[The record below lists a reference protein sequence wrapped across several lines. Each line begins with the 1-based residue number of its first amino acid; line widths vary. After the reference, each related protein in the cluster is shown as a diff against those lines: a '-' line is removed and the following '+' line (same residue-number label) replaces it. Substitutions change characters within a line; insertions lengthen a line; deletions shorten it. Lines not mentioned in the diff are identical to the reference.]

1 MTEAIHVLIVEDLP
15 TDAELTEREIRKV
28 LEPCRFMRVE
38 TREEYITALEEF
50 EPALIVS
57 DFKLPHFDGLSALNL
72 ALERCPD
79 VPFIIVTG
87 SMNEDTAVDCMKAGA
102 WDYVIKEH
110 VKRLGTAIEGALD
123 RQRLWKKRKQ
133 AERDLE
139 ASEVRYRRLF
149 EAAKDGILIVDTD
162 SGKIVDVNPFL
173 IELTGYSRQ
182 DFLEKYVW
190 EIGPFKDVAASRE
203 EFGNLRSEHYVRYED
218 LPLQTRHG
226 RDIDVEFVSNVYRVA
241 GKDVVQ
247 CNIRDIT
254 ARKSAERRD
263 QERRATLNAV
273 LESSDSP
280 IFAVDRALCYTG
292 FNRAHANV
300 VKVLY
305 GVDIQLG
312 AKIAEPQTVSEDWEI
327 VKKNIERALQGET
340 VFESA
345 ALGDE
350 GKSRRYFEITHNP
363 VRTDAGDIVGASV
376 FARDITLR
384 RRMEL
389 EREQLEQQLRT
400 SQKME
405 AIGSLAGGIAHDF
418 NNLLSVILSYTGLAL
433 DDANDGEDLREC
445 LVEVKKAAGRAVTLT
460 RQLLAFSR
468 KQVLRPVVL
477 NVNEVATG
485 VEKMLQR
492 LLREDIEFVL
502 VLAPNLG
509 MTLADPGQIEQV
521 LMNLVVNARDAMPD
535 GGTITIETSN
545 VQIDEDYAA
554 RHVDVIPG
562 SYIQVL
568 VRDTGHGMDE
578 PTRARIFEPFFTTKD
593 KDKGTGLGLSTV
605 YGIVKQSNGNIWVDS
620 EPGQGTTFRI
630 CLPRDFTATATR
642 TRPPMSISRRRG
654 SETILVVDDD
664 ETVRKVA
671 SKTLE
676 KVGYTVLCAEDRDE
690 ALQTFRQYS
699 GKVHLL
705 LTDVVMPHMSG
716 LVLADDLLKLRPTIK
731 ILYMSGY
738 TENAIAR
745 GGVVGEGV
753 RFIAKPF
760 TSGEL
765 MAKVREVLDSGV
777 SDDSDGYL
785 PVAKAEGDSRAH
797 GFDPDALRALP
808 QDALDRLL
816 DAVIRT
822 RHDELVELLET
833 IGTTNP
839 ELANGLRRMADN
851 FEYEALRGYLGR

>member
-28 LEPCRFMRVE
+28 LDPCRFMRVE
-38 TREEYITALEEF
+38 TREEYIVALEEF
-50 EPALIVS
+50 QPALIVS
-57 DFKLPHFDGLSALNL
+57 DFKLPRFDGLSALNL

-110 VKRLGTAIEGALD
+110 VKRLGSAIEGALD

-133 AERDLE
+133 AERELE
-139 ASEVRYRRLF
+139 ASEMRYRRLF
-149 EAAKDGILIVDTD
+149 QAAKDGILIVDAD

-173 IELTGYSRQ
+173 IELTGYSHQ
-182 DFLEKYVW
+182 EFLGEHVW
-190 EIGPFKDVAASRE
+190 EIGPFKDVATSRE
-203 EFGNLRSEHYVRYED
+203 EFGKLRSEHYVRYED
-218 LPLQTRHG
+218 LPLQTRDG
-226 RDIDVEFVSNVYRVA
+226 RSIDVEFVSNVYSVA
-241 GKDVVQ
+241 GKDVIQ
-247 CNIRDIT
+247 CNIRDVT
-254 ARKSAERRD
+254 ERKRAERRD

-273 LESSDSP
+273 MESSDSP
-280 IFAVDRALCYTG
+280 IFAVDRAFCYTG

-300 VKVLY
+300 VKALY
-305 GVDIQLG
+305 GVDVQLG
-312 AKIAEPQTVSEDWEI
+312 AKIAEPQTVSEEWEI
-327 VKKNIERALQGET
+327 VKKNLERGLQGET

-345 ALGDE
+345 AMGDE
-350 GKSRRYFEITHNP
+350 GKSRRYFEVTYNP

-376 FARDITLR
+376 FARDVTQR
-384 RRMEL
+384 KRMDL
-389 EREQLEQQLRT
+389 EREQLERQLRV

-405 AIGSLAGGIAHDF
+405 AIGSVASGVAHDF
-418 NNLLSVILSYTGLAL
+418 NNLLSVILSYTGMAL
-433 DDANDGEDLREC
+433 DDSKYDDDLHEGLLEVRHAANR
-445 LVEVKKAAGRAVTLT
+445 AAALT

-468 KQVLRPVVL
+468 NQVLRPVTL
-477 NVNEVATG
+477 NLNEIAAG
-485 VEKMLQR
+485 VERMLR
-492 LLREDIEFVL
+492 RVLRENIEFAL
-502 VLAPNLG
+502 VLAPDLG
-509 MTLADPGQIEQV
+509 MTVADPGQIEQV

-535 GGTITIETSN
+535 GGSITIETSN
-545 VQIDEDYAA
+545 VRLDEEYAESQF
-554 RHVDVIPG
+554 DVIPG
-562 SYIQVL
+562 SYVQFL

-578 PTRARIFEPFFTTKD
+578 QTRARIFEPFFTTKD

-620 EPGQGTTFRI
+620 VPGQGTTFRI
-630 CLPRDFTATATR
+630 CLPRDFMGTATR
-642 TRPPMSISRRRG
+642 TGPPMAIRRRRG

-664 ETVRKVA
+664 ETVRNVA
-671 SKTLE
+671 CKTLE
-676 KVGYTVLCAEDRDE
+676 KVGYTVLCAEGRDE
-690 ALQTFRQYS
+690 ALQIFTRHS
-699 GKVHLL
+699 GKVQLL
-705 LTDVVMPHMSG
+705 LTDVVMPYMSG
-716 LVLADDLLKLRPTIK
+716 LVLADDLLKLRPSIK

-738 TENAIAR
+738 TENAVVCD
-745 GGVVGEGV
+745 GVVGAGV
-753 RFIAKPF
+753 QFIAKPF

-765 MAKVREVLDSGV
+765 MAKVREVLDSGA
-777 SDDSDGYL
+777 SDDSDGQL
-785 PVAKAEGDSRAH
+785 RVAKAEGDSRAH

-808 QDALDRLL
+808 QDVLDRLL